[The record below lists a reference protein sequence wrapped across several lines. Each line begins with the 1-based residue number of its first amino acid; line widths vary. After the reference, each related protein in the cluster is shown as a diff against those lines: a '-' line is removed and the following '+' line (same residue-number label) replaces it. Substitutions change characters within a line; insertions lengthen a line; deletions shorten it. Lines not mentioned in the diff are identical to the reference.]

1 MKGILYFAQA
11 TQLTHRLSKSNSLFK
26 THFKTNNISAIF
38 QNYKYCGIIGN
49 TPLIRFF
56 HGNQDLT
63 QFLINQG
70 IIQPTIISSSRINFT
85 LSVQGAIL
93 NYVLQPTQLVLSA
106 MESIFPHY
114 QNQSFIGI
122 HLRTGGYLSDIRDP
136 SQYLNWKHVRSAV
149 SFMKS
154 RQQSNS
160 SLFVFLSSD
169 SSKVKNMTSTTLNSS
184 RLILNNNRVVI
195 VDTQLGTSGQADQ
208 LLSAIAELMLLGHS
222 QSCYGTYGSTY
233 SHVGCSLNGKTPWLI
248 GRKKYKLSPVP
259 LSYPYI

>member
-1 MKGILYFAQA
+1 MKGILYY
-11 TQLTHRLSKSNSLFK
+11 THTSWLFYPLSKTNSLFK

-56 HGNQDLT
+56 YGNQDLT

-70 IIQPTIISSSRINFT
+70 IIQPTIISSSRIDFT

-248 GRKKYKLSPVP
+248 GRYTSVFAPIP